1 MISLVDTYER
11 LIATG
16 EATRYATTHSTIASI
31 LQASTC
37 PVSHQELVTAVS
49 GHGGNPYTPDQL
61 VDSVIEH
68 EMKGAMA
75 VLLVA
80 GYPIQTP
87 LAKAVVLSAFAR
99 TNRMNIEK
107 LKELGHADL
116 LVRIQ
121 SAERSWKRTYTHLYR
136 SAPTQL
142 CDQLDSLLGGCA
154 IHRVIEALD
163 LDPNVKTA

>member
-1 MISLVDTYER
+1 MISLIDTYER

-16 EATRYATTHSTIASI
+16 EATRYTNSHPTIKSI

-37 PVSHQELVTAVS
+37 PVSHHELVDAVS
-49 GHGGNPYTPDQL
+49 GHAGNPYTPDQL

-75 VLLVA
+75 ILIIA

-99 TNRMNIEK
+99 TNRMNIDK

-154 IHRVIEALD
+154 VHRVIEALD